1 MANYKV
7 NTKNKTIIID
17 IDKVTDNEMR
27 LIQTY
32 VAVGYILKEKK
43 KGVTYEDM
51 RKELKKKNNEAA
63 LEELNK
69 MIKNK
74 ENYMT
79 IKKWYKEKI
88 K

>member
-27 LIQTY
+27 LIKTY

-51 RKELKKKNNEAA
+51 RKGLKNNAAA

-69 MIKNK
+69 MIKDK